1 MFEKKMNRIITIIIF
16 AVFIVIMSV
25 NYVSN
30 AEFRE
35 LVAFENAP
43 RETQIG
49 IEIPLTEA
57 ISKGILN
64 LTKGERI
71 KVDNHYEYIYEGC
84 QYKNPKDGLA
94 KCVVKIVEVIEVT
107 ETSCIVN
114 TVEDFTVDIGSC
126 DAYSGEMIFAVYDPN
141 GNIPLR

>member
-1 MFEKKMNRIITIIIF
+1 MNRLITIIIF

-25 NYVSN
+25 NYATN

-35 LVAFENAP
+35 LVALENTP
-43 RETQIG
+43 RETEIG
-49 IEIPLTEA
+49 MEIPLTEA

-71 KVDNHYEYIYEGC
+71 KVDNHYEYVYEGC

-94 KCVVKIVEVIEVT
+94 KCIVKIVEVIEVT
-107 ETSCIVN
+107 ETTCIVN
-114 TVEDFTVDIGSC
+114 TVEGFTFDIGPC
-126 DAYSGEMIFAVYDPN
+126 DAYSGEMIFAVYDPS

>member
-1 MFEKKMNRIITIIIF
+1 MFENKMNRLITIIIF

-25 NYVSN
+25 NYVTN

-35 LVAFENAP
+35 LVALENTP
-43 RETQIG
+43 RETEIG
-49 IEIPLTEA
+49 MEIPLTEA

-64 LTKGERI
+64 LTKGEKI
-71 KVDNHYEYIYEGC
+71 KVDNHYEYVYEGC
-84 QYKNPKDGLA
+84 QYKTPKDGLA

-114 TVEDFTVDIGSC
+114 TVEDFTFDIGPC
-126 DAYSGEMIFAVYDPN
+126 DAYSGEMIFAVYDPS